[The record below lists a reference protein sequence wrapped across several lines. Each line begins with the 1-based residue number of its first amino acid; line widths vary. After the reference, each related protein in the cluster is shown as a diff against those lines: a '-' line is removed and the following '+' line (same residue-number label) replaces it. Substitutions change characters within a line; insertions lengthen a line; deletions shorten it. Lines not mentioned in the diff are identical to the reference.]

1 MSGLV
6 YRTGP
11 EDGGKFC
18 GGALPSTVPGAK
30 GRASAQCRG
39 LGVPW
44 AEGRRCVGPGSKC
57 AEAAGACTQRAT
69 ERASLN
75 LEEAESKVRR
85 CCLVLFMCMC
95 CLGGPRVHPVHL
107 CLIAAGCALLLAAAT
122 AEVPAVQE
130 VPEENT

>member
-69 ERASLN
+69 ERASLKQA

-85 CCLVLFMCMC
+85 CPCIAWS
-95 CLGGPRVHPVHL
+95 LGGPRVYPVHL
-107 CLIAAGCALLLAAAT
+107 YPIAAGCALLLAAAT